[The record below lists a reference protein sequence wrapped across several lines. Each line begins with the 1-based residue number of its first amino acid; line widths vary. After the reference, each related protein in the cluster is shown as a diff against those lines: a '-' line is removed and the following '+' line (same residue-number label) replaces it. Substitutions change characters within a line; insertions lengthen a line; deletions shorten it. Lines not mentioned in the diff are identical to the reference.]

1 MKFNALVPELSV
13 SDIQKSLDF
22 YVDILRFKVE
32 YERPEDKF
40 AYLSYGEAQLMI
52 EQVNNHWNV
61 GELAYPFGRGVNFQ
75 IETSDIYQIQKALKE
90 HHISPFKDVFESTYR
105 SDNKVFKQLEILV
118 QDPDGYLLRFSQDI

>member
-40 AYLSYGEAQLMI
+40 VYLSYGEAQLMI

-61 GELAYPFGRGVNFQ
+61 GELSYPFGRGVNFQ

-90 HHISPFKDVFESTYR
+90 HHIFPFKDVFEMGS
-105 SDNKVFKQLEILV
+105 K
-118 QDPDGYLLRFSQDI
+118 